1 MSLCP
6 TLVTG
11 GTRAL
16 GKVLF
21 PRCLLEWKV
30 PEETP
35 KACVPFF
42 FLPYPIPWT
51 NHNSCNTSLGR
62 VLSSI
67 GGTTQRKEAG
77 GGNPITRRHG
87 AHGAFQSSSCPEAP
101 HPLGAVGLVSL
112 QEDLSGSG
120 GCGTMWRGAGS
131 PGPWGRAHWLAHLP
145 QLRQP
150 HDSPSLGNKL
160 PRSPRPEGNRVKI
173 LFIISILYW
182 CW

>member
-1 MSLCP
+1 
-6 TLVTG
+6 
-11 GTRAL
+11 
-16 GKVLF
+16 
-21 PRCLLEWKV
+21 
-30 PEETP
+30 
-35 KACVPFF
+35 
-42 FLPYPIPWT
+42 
-51 NHNSCNTSLGR
+51 
-62 VLSSI
+62 
-67 GGTTQRKEAG
+67 
-77 GGNPITRRHG
+77 
-87 AHGAFQSSSCPEAP
+87 
-101 HPLGAVGLVSL
+101 
-112 QEDLSGSG
+112 LSGSG